1 MGLGVCWHDAAL
13 KRSLLS
19 AVRTPEWFGSMS
31 NAVGV
36 SQEKPLNN
44 GVIDAV
50 CWGARTSC
58 SCNIPD
64 SECSGEQRP
73 TLNQLCVVITGG
85 AVSYR
90 VELEPA
96 GFGIDRLI

>member
-1 MGLGVCWHDAAL
+1 
-13 KRSLLS
+13 
-19 AVRTPEWFGSMS
+19 MS

-73 TLNQLCVVITGG
+73 TLSQLCVVLQEGQLVTGLSWSQQ
-85 AVSYR
+85 AS
-90 VELEPA
+90 E
-96 GFGIDRLI
+96 